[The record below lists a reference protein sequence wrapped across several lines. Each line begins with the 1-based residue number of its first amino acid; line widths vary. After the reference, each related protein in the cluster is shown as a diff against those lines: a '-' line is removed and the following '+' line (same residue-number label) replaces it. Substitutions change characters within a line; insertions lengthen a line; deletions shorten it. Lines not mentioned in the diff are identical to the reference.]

1 MLKWCNKQVDWP
13 LGVRMYERFIHLFI
27 YLMVFTV
34 IKNIERILMIKTFSF
49 SLSFV
54 FPIKRV
60 NLIIPQTPRCSSL
73 FSMIIPK
80 RKEPEWLSKYRSVML
95 DCVIAKHQHVYV
107 MLVQRDSSFSS
118 ETKLRIYKADGKQN
132 RLVCLIYF
140 QNNLILN
147 SKAFNSDG

>member
-1 MLKWCNKQVDWP
+1 MLVWAF
-13 LGVRMYERFIHLFI
+13 YSFI
-27 YLMVFTV
+27 YIFNGYL
-34 IKNIERILMIKTFSF
+34 IKKYWKDFDDQDLFFLSF
-49 SLSFV
+49 FLFSFV

-60 NLIIPQTPRCSSL
+60 NLIVPQTPRCSPL
-73 FSMIIPK
+73 FSIIIPK
-80 RKEPEWLSKYRSVML
+80 RKEPEWLSKYRSIML